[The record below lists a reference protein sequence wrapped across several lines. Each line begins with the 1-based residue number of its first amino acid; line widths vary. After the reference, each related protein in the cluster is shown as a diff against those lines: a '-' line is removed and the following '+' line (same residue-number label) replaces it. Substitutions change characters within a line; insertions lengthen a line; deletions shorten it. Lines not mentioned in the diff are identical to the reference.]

1 MRVLTYNINGF
12 RSAAGKGLFGWLAN
26 EAADIVCF
34 QETRAAEQHLPPVL
48 IELPGYRAHWH
59 SAEKKGYS
67 GVGLLSRE
75 KPDRVVH
82 GLGDALHD
90 REGRLLRADFGDLS
104 VLSLY
109 VPSGIT
115 GEARQAHKHEFLGRL
130 LDHLKALK
138 AEGREVLLCGDLNI
152 AHRVIDLSSPGR
164 SQTTSGFL
172 PAERAWLDSLLA
184 AGFEDV
190 FRRVVGEE
198 PGHYT
203 WGTAWMKKSGGGW
216 RLDYQIATPKLS
228 ELARAA
234 HIEKTAPYSDHY
246 PVRIDYDWPIARRAA
261 AGAGD
266 ISITSSSSGS
276 PPRPS

>member
-1 MRVLTYNINGF
+1 VRVLTYNLNGF
-12 RSAAGKGLFGWLAN
+12 RSAAGKGLFGWLSG
-26 EAADIVCF
+26 EAADVICL
-34 QETRAAEQHLPPVL
+34 QETRTAEANLPPVL
-48 IELPGYRAHWH
+48 IELPGYRAFWH

-67 GVGLLSRE
+67 GVGLLCRQ

-82 GLGDALHD
+82 GLGDAAHD

-104 VLSLY
+104 ILSLY

-115 GEARQAHKHEFLGRL
+115 GPARQAHKHEFLDRL
-130 LDHLKALK
+130 LEHLRALK

-164 SQTTSGFL
+164 SQGTSGFL

-203 WGTAWMKKSGGGW
+203 WGTAWMKKAGGGW

-228 ELARAA
+228 AAARAA
-234 HIEKTAPYSDHY
+234 HIERAAPFSDHQ
-246 PVRIDYDWPIARRAA
+246 PVRIDYDWQLALPPRP
-261 AGAGD
+261 GAGD
-266 ISITSSSSGS
+266 ISITAPSSGS
-276 PPRPS
+276 PRRPW